1 MPLNSYRD
9 EAGEFMDRIGA
20 KKDAGEIL
28 PMIDEELALLRAAQ
42 GDAQAERHQI
52 YDLLFLLFEAAAI
65 GGYDLDEEWRRGRA
79 RKREKY
85 PGVTVKPK
93 TD

>member
-1 MPLNSYRD
+1 MPLNRYRD

-42 GDAQAERHQI
+42 GEAQAERHQI

-65 GGYDLDEEWRRGRA
+65 GGYDLDAEWQRGRV
-79 RKREKY
+79 RKLAKY
-85 PGVTVKPK
+85 PGTKAEPKP
-93 TD
+93 D